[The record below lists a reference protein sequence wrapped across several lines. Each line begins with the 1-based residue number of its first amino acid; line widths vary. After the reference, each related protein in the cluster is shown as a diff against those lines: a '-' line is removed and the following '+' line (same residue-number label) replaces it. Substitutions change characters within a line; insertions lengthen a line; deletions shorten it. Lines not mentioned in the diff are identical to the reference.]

1 MSNPFRAA
9 CLTIFQVENY
19 YELPDGLQYL
29 AYGHE
34 TCPTTGNPHLQAWAY
49 STRGKRLSAW
59 KKIFPTAHI
68 TQMRGTFAENDTYCS
83 KEGTLTEF
91 GEKPMENGKKRSLEA
106 LVCEVTEGAQ
116 QGKPLR
122 DIIMEGDQ
130 QATFVQYHNGI
141 SKIHAMAVNY
151 KLSRIDKNFAPEVIY
166 VHGEPGS
173 GKSRWVREQD
183 PDVYDVPQD
192 DSYKWKDGYSGQEAV
207 VYENVSVANVKSPE
221 RLLKEIDRYFI
232 QVPVKGGFTGWRPKR
247 IYITTVH
254 ELQDFADHAGFSKP
268 SEFTRRITQVK
279 CMDTPDGIYPSGV
292 ITSGRPQN

>member
-1 MSNPFRAA
+1 MPATVPFRAC
-9 CLTIFQVENY
+9 CLTIWQEEDY
-19 YELPDGLQYL
+19 HELPEGLTYF

-34 TCPTTGNPHLQAWAY
+34 LTREGKPHLQAFAY
-49 STRGKRLSAW
+49 ATKAQRWSW
-59 KKIFPTAHI
+59 WQKKFEGHHVERM
-68 TQMRGTFAENDTYCS
+68 QGNFAQNEKYCS
-83 KEGTLTEF
+83 KVGTLIEF

-130 QATFVQYHNGI
+130 KATFVQYHNGI

-151 KLSRIDKNFAPEVIY
+151 KLSKIDKDFAPEVIY

-207 VYENVSVANVKSPE
+207 VYENVSVANIKSPE

-232 QVPVKGGFTGWRPKR
+232 QVPIKGGFTGWRPKR
-247 IYITTVH
+247 IYITTVYQLEH
-254 ELQDFADHAGFSKP
+254 FADQVGFSKP
-268 SEFTRRITQVK
+268 SEFTRRVTQVK
-279 CMDTPDGIYPSGV
+279 CMD
-292 ITSGRPQN
+292 